1 MITEKY
7 KIRELEEYSSFGKYQ
22 AIQYDNYL
30 RNLIHQSY
38 KGIQKSIENSQNTD
52 DLYDIAQLLLY
63 SYNIINKIKK

>member
-7 KIRELEEYSSFGKYQ
+7 KIRELEEYSSFGKDE
-22 AIQYDNYL
+22 AIQYANYL